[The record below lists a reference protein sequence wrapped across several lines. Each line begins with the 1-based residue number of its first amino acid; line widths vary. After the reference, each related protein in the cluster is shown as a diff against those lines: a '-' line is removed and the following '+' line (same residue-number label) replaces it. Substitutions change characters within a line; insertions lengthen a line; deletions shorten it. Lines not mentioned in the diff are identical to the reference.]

1 LIVFRII
8 TFFIFLIIKLFFMKF
23 KLSFFLFIL
32 FVSVGVSAQQ
42 VTKTFPV
49 SGNCGMCKK
58 KIEAAATKQGATS
71 ASWDKASQSLSVSF
85 DAGTVSEGSIKQA
98 IADAGYD
105 ADGVKAS
112 ETVYESLP
120 DCCKYRVAKSSAS
133 SSKSACCVK
142 DGVCKGDKKC
152 CKKNGGDKSCCASA
166 TCEKE
171 NGCCSKCEK
180 GSGKQC
186 CAADHKDKACDK
198 KGGKDCCK
206 KKDGCKSEEGCK
218 H

>member
-1 LIVFRII
+1 LIVFRSDSLY
-8 TFFIFLIIKLFFMKF
+8 IFSIIKLFFMRF
-23 KLSFFLFIL
+23 KLSFFLFFLYI
-32 FVSVGVSAQQ
+32 SAGVSAQQ
-42 VTKTFPV
+42 VTQSFSV

-58 KIEAAATKQGATS
+58 KIEAAATKQGVTS
-71 ASWDKASQSLSVSF
+71 ASWDKATQMLTVSF
-85 DAGTVSEGSIKQA
+85 DAGAVNEASIKQA

-120 DCCKYRVAKSSAS
+120 DCCKYRATKSAS
-133 SSKSACCVK
+133 GSKSACCVK
-142 DGVCKGDKKC
+142 DGVCKGEKKC
-152 CKKNGGDKSCCASA
+152 CEKNGGDKSCCANA

-180 GSGKQC
+180 GKAKKC

-198 KGGKDCCK
+198 KGSKDCCK
-206 KKDGCKSEEGCK
+206 KKEGCKSGEGCK